1 MRGSGKRSQ
10 CGLWGHTVRAVF
22 AQLSLLLLAS
32 CRIESAAPATAGTC
46 ATSSPSGDVW
56 IYTSM
61 YRHVLDALDPVLKR
75 ELPAVTVHWFQ
86 AGSEKVLNRLDAE
99 LAAGG
104 TQADLLA
111 TSDPFLFA
119 RLKREGRL
127 LRYVSPNSLR
137 TPRELMDLDGA
148 YTALRLST
156 MVLVHRRE
164 LESPPPS
171 WASLA
176 EPRFEGEV
184 ALGDPLTSGTAFTW
198 AVFMESAFGPQWFG
212 KLRANEARVAGGNA
226 AVLQK
231 LEGGEAKVGV
241 LLLEN
246 ALAARAKGSPIE
258 IAWPSDG
265 AIVIPGFVG
274 IFQSSRNPVAA
285 KAVADVL
292 LARAAQEL
300 VESPGDMHA
309 VDPRLPGPRGERGL
323 DALMKSSMPWS
334 DALLDRGDREGAKVK
349 AAFSEAFAK

>member
-1 MRGSGKRSQ
+1 M
-10 CGLWGHTVRAVF
+10 RAVI
-22 AQLSLLLLAS
+22 AQLSLLALAS
-32 CRIESAAPATAGTC
+32 CRIESAAPAATGTC

-61 YRHVLDALDPVLKR
+61 YRHVLDALDPLLKR
-75 ELPAVTVHWFQ
+75 ELPTVTVHWFQ

-111 TSDPFLFA
+111 TSDPFLFT
-119 RLKREGRL
+119 RLKREQRL
-127 LRYVSPNSLR
+127 MRYVSPNALR
-137 TPRELMDLDGA
+137 TPRELMDPDGT

-164 LESPPPS
+164 LQAPPSS

-176 EPRFEGEV
+176 DPGFKGEV

-198 AVFMESAFGPQWFG
+198 AVFMESAFGAAWFG
-212 KLRANEARVAGGNA
+212 KLRANEARIAGGNA

-246 ALAARAKGSPIE
+246 ALAAKAKGSPIE
-258 IAWPSDG
+258 VAWPSDG
-265 AIVIPGFVG
+265 AVVIPGFVG
-274 IFQSSRNPVAA
+274 LFQSSRNPAAA

-292 LARAAQEL
+292 LSKAAQEL
-300 VESPGDMHA
+300 IESPGDMHA
-309 VDPRLPGPRGERGL
+309 IDPRLPGPRGERGL
-323 DALMKSSMPWS
+323 DELMQSSMKWS
-334 DALLDRGDREGAKVK
+334 DALLDRGERDGPKVK
-349 AAFSEAFAK
+349 AAFAEAFAR